1 MDHGLAQ
8 PRGEDKA
15 LTTRNHIM
23 LVQCQAAG
31 EMSTD
36 GDAFDGSGEPVAHP
50 RNGDDAFSVL
60 LAQRSS
66 KPCECGV
73 DDVSARRTV
82 VPHGPLEL
90 VAGDDL
96 ARVTEEYVEHFERSA
111 LDLRHSPGHSQL
123 ETPLIELG
131 GAEPIPIE
139 REPVLVRLNPHDR
152 NPSGCLKP
160 NASQTCD
167 TVLLN

>member
-36 GDAFDGSGEPVAHP
+36 
-50 RNGDDAFSVL
+50 DDAFSVL